1 MSIACIAVTCLSHD
15 SCMQIVQKLLNY
27 ILPPPFLTPS
37 PPTSLSPLPPHS
49 HISPHFPASVL
60 GTPPS
65 AALLESSPSV
75 LDRQGHTQCHH
86 RSLHW
91 STRHNLASEGH
102 VTCHMWG
109 ERVSMWGT
117 CHMWAERVSMW
128 GTCHMSHVGW
138 ACLGQS
144 GLGTGTCHT
153 MHALTP
159 PVPLLSR
166 CYFRTRLY
174 NNGNRRGA
182 GERD

>member
-1 MSIACIAVTCLSHD
+1 MDASLGVSGKRSVNYDHLLLCTLALRVMSCHLYHPCHVNRLYCCHMSVTCLSHD

-37 PPTSLSPLPPHS
+37 PPTSPSPLPPHS

-86 RSLHW
+86 KSLHW

-109 ERVSMWGT
+109 ERVSM
-117 CHMWAERVSMW
+117 
-128 GTCHMSHVGW
+128 
-138 ACLGQS
+138 
-144 GLGTGTCHT
+144 
-153 MHALTP
+153 
-159 PVPLLSR
+159 
-166 CYFRTRLY
+166 
-174 NNGNRRGA
+174 
-182 GERD
+182 

>member
-1 MSIACIAVTCLSHD
+1 MGNALSTTTTCCSVHRHYVSCRVTCIIRVMSIACIAVTCLSHD

-37 PPTSLSPLPPHS
+37 PPTSPSPLPPHS

-91 STRHNLASEGH
+91 STRHNLAREGHVTCHMSHVTCGVSASACEEH

-109 ERVSMWGT
+109 ERVSM
-117 CHMWAERVSMW
+117 
-128 GTCHMSHVGW
+128 
-138 ACLGQS
+138 
-144 GLGTGTCHT
+144 
-153 MHALTP
+153 
-159 PVPLLSR
+159 
-166 CYFRTRLY
+166 
-174 NNGNRRGA
+174 
-182 GERD
+182 

>member
-1 MSIACIAVTCLSHD
+1 MGNALSTTTTCCSVHSCHVVSLVPSVSCQSLVLLSHDCHMTVTCLSHD

-37 PPTSLSPLPPHS
+37 PPTSPSPLPPHS

-91 STRHNLASEGH
+91 STHHNLASEGH

-109 ERVSMWGT
+109 ERVSM
-117 CHMWAERVSMW
+117 
-128 GTCHMSHVGW
+128 
-138 ACLGQS
+138 
-144 GLGTGTCHT
+144 
-153 MHALTP
+153 
-159 PVPLLSR
+159 
-166 CYFRTRLY
+166 
-174 NNGNRRGA
+174 
-182 GERD
+182 